1 MLFEKKLSKCL
12 HPLGISRKFEITPYT
27 NDLYLKET
35 VYTFKKKQN
44 NIVCIRR
51 VLWLCAGSHSDAL
64 SLLFIDEQSD
74 TIPLYLNNNVD
85 MIKV

>member
-1 MLFEKKLSKCL
+1 MICILKRLFTHL
-12 HPLGISRKFEITPYT
+12 
-27 NDLYLKET
+27 
-35 VYTFKKKQN
+35 KKKKN

-51 VLWLCAGSHSDAL
+51 VVWLCAGSHSDAL

>member
-1 MLFEKKLSKCL
+1 MICILKRLFT
-12 HPLGISRKFEITPYT
+12 H
-27 NDLYLKET
+27 LKNI
-35 VYTFKKKQN
+35 Y
-44 NIVCIRR
+44 IVCIRR